1 MNPFAQRLTN
11 AYFHANARSLT
22 TTGKPLRKGQFMR
35 GAYPTQH
42 YANEASARRQFN
54 KVISGET
61 SGKKIE
67 RRKIEQREQ
76 KIFDVGRGLSFW
88 QVIPHCKHIGW
99 DEQPAEMVPCVA
111 HICEG
116 DEHSWGPDAPG
127 FIHGSSFTMQ
137 SAKYDSVED
146 ALSDQEFAL
155 IVTGKIEEWLVH
167 NSWPPIYWDVAVEI
181 RKVSGS
187 ELPEKKRLVIDDVVV
202 E

>member
-1 MNPFAQRLTN
+1 M
-11 AYFHANARSLT
+11 
-22 TTGKPLRKGQFMR
+22 
-35 GAYPTQH
+35 
-42 YANEASARRQFN
+42 
-54 KVISGET
+54 
-61 SGKKIE
+61 
-67 RRKIEQREQ
+67 
-76 KIFDVGRGLSFW
+76 
-88 QVIPHCKHIGW
+88 GW

-155 IVTGKIEEWLVH
+155 IVTGKIEEWLAH